1 MNIIEDDLI
10 CIRDLKLADISPKY
24 LDWLNDKENGKYTLF
39 GKKKWT
45 HNDLEVFVRNS
56 IKKQNE
62 NLFGIFLKPDY
73 LHIGNIRI
81 HDIEKGNSFIGI
93 LIGDKKFWGK
103 GYGKKSLKMVLDMV
117 FLNLS
122 VKNIYAMIYI
132 DNLPSIKIFEKNN
145 FRKIQSKNPN
155 HLLYVIKKEWH
166 KKI

>member
-1 MNIIEDDLI
+1 M
-10 CIRDLKLADISPKY
+10 
-24 LDWLNDKENGKYTLF
+24 
-39 GKKKWT
+39 
-45 HNDLEVFVRNS
+45 S
-56 IKKQNE
+56 IN
-62 NLFGIFLKPDY
+62 LKPDY

-103 GYGKKSLKMVLDMV
+103 GYGKKSLNMALEMI
-117 FLNLS
+117 FTNLS
-122 VKNIYAMIYI
+122 VENIYAMIYV
-132 DNLPSIKIFEKNN
+132 DNIPSVKLFEKNN